1 LVRSQFGLTV
11 KLIGGYNSA
20 GRVSRCG
27 RLSHEFESHFP
38 PIATLNQLIR
48 KKRKKPSNKL
58 RTPAFK
64 GQPIAKGVCLRVVV
78 RSPKKPNSALRKVA
92 KVRLLST
99 KKTIWAYIPGEGHN
113 LQSHGVVMVRGG
125 RTRDLPGVKYKCIR
139 GKFDLGPVIRKTSRS
154 KYGCKKS

>member
-99 KKTIWAYIPGEGHN
+99 KKTI
-113 LQSHGVVMVRGG
+113 
-125 RTRDLPGVKYKCIR
+125 
-139 GKFDLGPVIRKTSRS
+139 
-154 KYGCKKS
+154 